1 MDPTLATKASPL
13 FRLDGKIRKTI
24 FTYAL
29 TYNEPIPIRKHS
41 SLNAWFDDKGE
52 RLIREVWRF
61 TPGLLRTCL
70 RIHQE
75 ASPIFYAANTFK
87 ATIRNSDISE
97 ITSWAEETDE
107 DHLRAVKDF
116 IIAIE
121 LTSFADFLDMSTGPA
136 ICQQARTLAK
146 ALSMTSISSPQIDLP
161 VLRHLSKDAKLMG
174 FEMGEAEQM
183 RSRWVLELGSA
194 FKKLDEDN
202 GLVKKMKAVILMKA
216 RQKGDKRHGESLS
229 DV

>member
-1 MDPTLATKASPL
+1 MDLTTATKDSPL
-13 FRLDGKIRKTI
+13 YRLKEKIRKSI

-29 TYNEPIPIRKHS
+29 TYNEPIPIRKHT
-41 SLNAWFDDKGE
+41 SLNAWYDDEGE

-61 TPGLLRTCL
+61 TPALLRTCL

-75 ASPIFYAANTFK
+75 ASPIFYASNTFK

-97 ITSWAEETDE
+97 ITNWVEETDE
-107 DHLRAVKDF
+107 AYLRAVKEF

-121 LTSFADFLDMSTGPA
+121 PTSFADFLDMSTGPA
-136 ICQQARTLAK
+136 ICQQARSLAM
-146 ALSMTSISSPQIDLP
+146 ALSRTDITSPQIDLP
-161 VLRHLSKDAKLMG
+161 VLKHLRKDAELMG

-194 FKKLDEDN
+194 FRKLDEDN
-202 GLVKKMKAVILMKA
+202 GMVKKMKALMIKA
-216 RQKGDKRHGESLS
+216 RQKGDK
-229 DV
+229 